1 MRETKSG
8 ARPLGRPGS
17 RFRPRCAR
25 QALLHPGLALPAAN
39 LLSVSPEAPTG
50 HHSAKG
56 KLFRL
61 TFDSATWVR
70 LHRGHP
76 VLAAGDAAARRGAG
90 IRTRDLSLFLSTGS
104 PASALSDSSQILTKS
119 DDPERGLEEGGGSY
133 LKEPGVLTALF
144 GWDPRVHMRTSVSDT
159 EVICMF

>member
-1 MRETKSG
+1 MQTPGYAGDQVWGSSPGE
-8 ARPLGRPGS
+8 ARLTV
-17 RFRPRCAR
+17 PRCAR
-25 QALLHPGLALPAAN
+25 QALLPPGLALLVAN

-90 IRTRDLSLFLSTGS
+90 IRTRDLSLFLSTGP

-119 DDPERGLEEGGGSY
+119 DDPERGLEEGGGVWSAAKR
-133 LKEPGVLTALF
+133 LRSLFHAAPRRLT
-144 GWDPRVHMRTSVSDT
+144 VSAQL
-159 EVICMF
+159 

>member
-1 MRETKSG
+1 MQTPG
-8 ARPLGRPGS
+8 YAGDQVWARPLGRPGS

-25 QALLHPGLALPAAN
+25 QALLPPGLALPAAN

-90 IRTRDLSLFLSTGS
+90 IRTRDLSLFLSTGP

-119 DDPERGLEEGGGSY
+119 DDPERGLEEG
-133 LKEPGVLTALF
+133 EGVWSAAKRLRSLFHAAPRRLT
-144 GWDPRVHMRTSVSDT
+144 VSAQL
-159 EVICMF
+159 